1 MKGKG
6 KNMFNFVPI
15 SPFVKDKKEKIKFYL
30 VSMGYEYNAAGVK
43 RFQKENGLPET
54 GRIDSCTAFI
64 IERRLDRG

>member
-1 MKGKG
+1 
-6 KNMFNFVPI
+6 MFGFVPI
-15 SPFVKDKKEKIKFYL
+15 SPFIKGKKDKIKFYL
-30 VSMGYEYNAAGVK
+30 VAMGYGYTTDGVK